1 MYLLDTNVV
10 SELRRA
16 KAGKADPRVV
26 AWGES
31 MPVASLFLSVITLL
45 ELEMGVLLIERRDP
59 AQGAI
64 LRAWL
69 DSQVL
74 PAFAGRILAIDTAVA
89 RRCARLHVPDP
100 RSGSRCPHC
109 RYSAGAWFDGG
120 DTERG
125 RFRAHGRG
133 PAEPVDLRDTSTNVA
148 K

>member
-16 KAGKADPRVV
+16 KAGKADPHVV

-69 DSQVL
+69 DGQVL
-74 PAFAGRILAIDTAVA
+74 PAFTGRILAIDTAVA

-100 RSGSRCPHC
+100 RSDRD
-109 RYSAGAWFDGG
+109 ALIAA
-120 DTERG
+120 T
-125 RFRAHGRG
+125 ALVHGLTVVTR
-133 PAEPVDLRDTSTNVA
+133 NVA
-148 K
+148 DFEPMDVELLNPWTFEARQPT